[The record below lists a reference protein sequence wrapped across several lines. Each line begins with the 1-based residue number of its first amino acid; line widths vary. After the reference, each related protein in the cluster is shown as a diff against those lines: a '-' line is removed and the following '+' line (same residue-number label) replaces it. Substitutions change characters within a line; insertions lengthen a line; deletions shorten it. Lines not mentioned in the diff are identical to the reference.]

1 MRYLWYTIETAW
13 LVLFYEVSHLCHLYF
28 ISKSHEGVGEL
39 MDRWD
44 FQESGTSSYAIKIVR
59 TQTYHST
66 LQYIC
71 FFFLWLS
78 LLFFKQTWDSKTEH
92 LRKQDLQVKNIY
104 CTWYT
109 AIYRYR
115 YTLYNRL
122 QWTEPLSSGG
132 SLLSLFLSKDM
143 AQLGHR
149 RITLAMGFATLVVNE
164 VGCWYDQFRRLGPI
178 CQLKNR
184 IAPTWY
190 GIYIYIRI
198 YTYGNQHI
206 VGMQWMETLSN
217 KSGFWNFE
225 YRWPLT
231 GDL

>member
-1 MRYLWYTIETAW
+1 MVYYRNCLAGFVLWSLSPLSFVLHLKISWRGGRADGPLGLPRIWNFFVCHQDRPNTDLPLNATI
-13 LVLFYEVSHLCHLYF
+13 H
-28 ISKSHEGVGEL
+28 
-39 MDRWD
+39 M
-44 FQESGTSSYAIKIVR
+44 
-59 TQTYHST
+59 
-66 LQYIC
+66 